1 MTGKSRYGLLFCLIL
16 ILCVFLAGCSSQNT
30 AIKTTPVPTTPAA
43 KYTAGDIVAMTA
55 SSQSEAQ
62 LIVSYDASKD
72 QYERA
77 LVVKT
82 SGGTWG
88 YPTGTS
94 PSPISRVEMEKV
106 YPVLITQVSVASVA
120 VVTPTVPTT
129 VTTTPSG
136 SGPIMTAISPMNG
149 VSGMSVTITIT
160 GSNFQTGATVSLIQ
174 PGLQPVMAT
183 DVSVSSTQITCTFN
197 LNSLNTG
204 TANVEVTNP
213 DGRFASTTPLNA
225 FTIGAAPP
233 VITGISPTHSSLGQ
247 SLTLTVT
254 GQNLNN
260 IMSVMLVSAS
270 ADGSQVQ
277 CSSPSTTSTTVTCTL
292 SSLSVT
298 PEVYNVQVVNSAGVF
313 GFLNSSFTVNNASS

>member
-1 MTGKSRYGLLFCLIL
+1 MTRKSRYGLLLCLIL

-30 AIKTTPVPTTPAA
+30 TIKTTPVPTTPAA

-88 YPTGTS
+88 YPKGTS
-94 PSPISRVEMEKV
+94 PSPISRVDMEKV
-106 YPVLITQVSVASVA
+106 YPVLITHVSVASVA

-136 SGPIMTAISPMNG
+136 SGPIMTAISPTNG
-149 VSGMSVTITIT
+149 VSGTSVTITIT
-160 GSNFQTGATVSLIQ
+160 GSNFQTGATVRMTQ
-174 PGLQPVMAT
+174 PGLQPVTAT
-183 DVSVSSTQITCTFN
+183 GVSVSSTQITCTFALGG
-197 LNSLNTG
+197 LNAG
-204 TANVEVTNP
+204 TANIQVTNP
-213 DGRFASTTPLNA
+213 DSRSSSMMSV

-233 VITGISPTHSSLGQ
+233 VITSISPTKGTLGA
-247 SLTLTVT
+247 SAILTLK
-254 GQNLNN
+254 GQNLDNVV
-260 IMSVMLVSAS
+260 SVILVSADGLQPGSCTSVSS
-270 ADGSQVQ
+270 A
-277 CSSPSTTSTTVTCTL
+277 STAVTCTYTIMD
-292 SSLSVT
+292 SAT
-298 PEVYNVQVVNSAGVF
+298 TEVYNLEAINSDGGV
-313 GFLNSSFTVNNASS
+313 GWLNSSFTINNATS